1 MSSEPTAMWSPV
13 EHEWLFRVPG
23 RRNLEP
29 QADIRPHAD
38 LNAKCPFCP
47 SGEDVAMASGPRLL
61 PSKHPMIALEEP
73 HSPEQEQLHWVL
85 VYGNSHSQR
94 LGDLPAEVTREFLEL
109 ISIKTSR
116 LFDRSSVKAVFA
128 FESVGDHFGPTVAHP
143 HGQLIGLPFVPRRL
157 TLAPAADSCAVCE
170 SVTRRDLTVMITN
183 HVLVQVP
190 PWSRLPFEM
199 IIMPRLHR
207 PDLASLSI
215 KEITSMADCL
225 HTGLQLCRLTHDGE
239 MPPYLINVMQ
249 APKGDTSHHLRVE
262 LVPLHKDERTLK
274 RPGGMELGLG
284 IYLNPLLP
292 EVAAGILRE
301 VLPDVRRCPI

>member
-1 MSSEPTAMWSPV
+1 MAAAS
-13 EHEWLFRVPG
+13 
-23 RRNLEP
+23 
-29 QADIRPHAD
+29 
-38 LNAKCPFCP
+38 
-47 SGEDVAMASGPRLL
+47 VARLV
-61 PSKHPMIALEEP
+61 PSKHPMIALGEP
-73 HSPEQEQLHWVL
+73 DSPAQEQLHWVL
-85 VYGNSHSQR
+85 VYGSSHSQR

-109 ISIKTSR
+109 VSTKTSR
-116 LFDRSSVKAVFA
+116 LFDRPSVKAVFA

-157 TLAPAADSCAVCE
+157 TLAPTADSCPVCE
-170 SVTRRDLTVMITN
+170 SVIRRDLTVMITN
-183 HVLVQVP
+183 HALVQVP

-199 IIMPRLHR
+199 IIMPVAHR
-207 PDLASLSI
+207 PDLASLSA

-225 HTGLQLCRLTHDGE
+225 HTGLQLCRLTHRGE

-301 VLPDVRRCPI
+301 VLPDVRRCPA